1 MHVYICRQAEKQD
14 ELFQESNTEG
24 TKVGDSLHRAPSQ
37 GLLCGSRAARLR
49 ACIWSLLA
57 Q

>member
-1 MHVYICRQAEKQD
+1 MPVYICRQAEKQD

-37 GLLCGSRAARLR
+37 GLLCGSRAAQLR